1 MEVHRPKESD
11 VRDFYIESLDGT
23 NPTGSHQPSHS
34 PQPAGTFLDSNPLS
48 NSLHPPGEGG
58 PFPPSNTWIDD
69 LEADW
74 ASGHPGK
81 KPPPA
86 ADWNRWTGLAGR
98 RRKQKL
104 DQLES
109 GYFEEG
115 SEQDLELDEEEEE
128 EEAELPVDGRRCPS
142 NVWRQDFMFQ
152 DRMVMNWSVPVV
164 VVGAAGSGD
173 SGDNVEGSL
182 DGSGG
187 QRNRTVY
194 FR

>member
-11 VRDFYIESLDGT
+11 VRDFYIESLLLDGT
-23 NPTGSHQPSHS
+23 NPTGSPSHS
-34 PQPAGTFLDSNPLS
+34 ALPPAGTFLDSNPLS

-109 GYFEEG
+109 GYFEEAG
-115 SEQDLELDEEEEE
+115 SEQDLDFDEEEET
-128 EEAELPVDGRRCPS
+128 ELPVDGRRCPS

-164 VVGAAGSGD
+164 VAGSGD